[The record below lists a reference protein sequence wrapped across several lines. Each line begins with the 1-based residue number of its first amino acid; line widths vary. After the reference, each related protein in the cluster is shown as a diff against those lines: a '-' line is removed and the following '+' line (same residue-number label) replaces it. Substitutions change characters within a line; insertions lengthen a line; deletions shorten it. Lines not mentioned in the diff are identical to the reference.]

1 MIQLLALPRPDKLT
15 DALVKQLTDRYQKTG
30 ERVWIQSFI
39 KENLLKMSHDK
50 CVFCECNIAEES
62 KYMEVEHYVAKSID
76 PSKVVDWANLLPAC
90 KRCNGCKSDHNVL
103 LFPII
108 HPVHD
113 KPTEHLKLFLY
124 FFKPK
129 TLIGKTTITV
139 LDLNNIRVR
148 QPRAAIGLATT
159 AQLEDL
165 NDEIEQYEEMPSP
178 NKRNKIRSWLYNIM
192 LEAQPNSAYS
202 ATVAT
207 VIWRN
212 SAYRFAKD
220 FFQKQN
226 WWTSELQQLEQ
237 AIELNAFDIN

>member
-15 DALVKQLTDRYQKTG
+15 DALVIQLTDRYQKTG

-39 KENLLKMSHDK
+39 KENLLKMSFDK

-108 HPVHD
+108 QPVHD

-124 FFKPK
+124 FFKHK
-129 TLIGKTTITV
+129 TVLGKTTIEV
-139 LDLNNIRVR
+139 LHLNDIQVR
-148 QPRAAIGLATT
+148 KPRTKIGSVATE
-159 AQLEDL
+159 QLENLKD
-165 NDEIEQYEEMPSP
+165 DIEDYEKTPSI
-178 NKRNKIRSWLYNIM
+178 KRHNKIKSWLRKLM
-192 LEAQPNSAYS
+192 LEAQPNSEYS

-207 VIWRN
+207 VIWHN
-212 SAYRFAKD
+212 EAYHFAKD
-220 FFQKQN
+220 FFQKQD
-226 WWTSELQQLEQ
+226 WWTSELQELEQ
-237 AIELNAFDIN
+237 IIELNAFDIK